1 MEHHKKQT
9 KLKIE
14 QKKLASTISNHQ
26 HQSEQVDET
35 ISAIGSHLLF
45 DKVKLTD
52 IVKVLNVKTVRT
64 ALDWC
69 RRKGLVVMKIGRE
82 KYVNLIDFQLQID
95 KPFLDHLKAKYP
107 SNWAELYQ
115 AYKTL
120 DYGAIA
126 THSISSCLK
135 PKFTVKGN
143 AANDFM
149 NKMNLKM
156 KGNG

>member
-1 MEHHKKQT
+1 MEYYENEYNLKLEQGSLATSSIEKKKNT
-9 KLKIE
+9 MFD
-14 QKKLASTISNHQ
+14 
-26 HQSEQVDET
+26 DEINT
-35 ISAIGSHLLF
+35 VNGKLLF

-64 ALDWC
+64 ALEWC

-115 AYKTL
+115 AYKML

-126 THSISSCLK
+126 TQSISSCLK
-135 PKFTVKGN
+135 PKFTVKGH